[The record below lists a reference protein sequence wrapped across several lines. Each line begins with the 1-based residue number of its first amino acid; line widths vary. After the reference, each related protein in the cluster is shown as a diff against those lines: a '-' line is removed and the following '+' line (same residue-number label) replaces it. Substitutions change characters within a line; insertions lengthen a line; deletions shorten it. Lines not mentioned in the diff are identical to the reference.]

1 MTNSDPIEII
11 DELLSEIGFDF
22 AQELENDDLLVDLIS
37 RSGAVGWGLDTYD
50 ILEAWSIEPGVG
62 FCIDIQLDGEPD
74 DDTSILGT
82 SILAKIQG
90 KAVKTGKRWA
100 IAEYKVL
107 QADFDPPDEYEG
119 SIDQERLNAI
129 LSNTEFYHTFS
140 SEISSL
146 RVLNESEQSDPNAR
160 KILKRQICINAITCL
175 ETYLSDAFVHT
186 VLSSKKYLKLFF
198 TTFRDFKDQKLS
210 MNELFDYAD
219 KAEEKAKEAMLEVI
233 YHNLPKVSKMYE
245 ATLGISFPN
254 ISQIQKDIAVRHDLV
269 HRNGKTKEG
278 KEIFIDKADVDE
290 IISRIENFVETLDH
304 MLRAKEKLEEVKRF
318 AIDIDPKDFYSDDF

>member
-1 MTNSDPIEII
+1 VTKPDPIEII
-11 DELLSEIGFDF
+11 EELLAKTGFDF
-22 AQELENDDLLVDLIS
+22 AQELENDDLLADLIS
-37 RSGAVGWGLDTYD
+37 RSSAVGWGLDTYD

-62 FCIDIQLDGEPD
+62 FYIHIQLDGEPD

-82 SILAKIQG
+82 SILAKVQG

-100 IAEYKVL
+100 IAEYEVL
-107 QADFDPPDEYEG
+107 KADFDPPDEYED

-140 SEISSL
+140 SGISSL
-146 RVLNESEQSDPNAR
+146 RVLNKSEQSDPNAR
-160 KILKRQICINAITCL
+160 KILKRQICINVITCL
-175 ETYLSDAFVHT
+175 ETYLSDAFVNT
-186 VLSSKKYLKLFF
+186 VLSNKKYLRLFF
-198 TTFRDFKDQKLS
+198 ATFKDFKDRKLS

-254 ISQIQKDIAVRHDLV
+254 FSQIQKDITIRHDLV

-278 KEIFIDKADVDE
+278 KEIFIGEADVNE
-290 IISRIENFVETLDH
+290 IISRIENFVEALDS
-304 MLRAKEKLEEVKRF
+304 MLREKEKSEEVKRSPT
-318 AIDIDPKDFYSDDF
+318 DTDPKGFYSDDF